1 MNSTTLKKVFNNYRS
16 GSHFLFKDKYA
27 ITMRRYLREKK
38 EINKERK
45 RLQSMLNVQS

>member
-1 MNSTTLKKVFNNYRS
+1 MNLTTLKKVINSYRS
-16 GSHFLFKDKYA
+16 GSYFLFKDKYA

-45 RLQSMLNVQS
+45 RLQSTSNVQS